1 MATPNK
7 DNAVLFAT
15 YISLYVNDI
24 ACNAVRDIEKYVNR
38 KDKKALKR
46 WRELDK
52 EVSHYFTHF
61 RKTVKMEG
69 LYFVS
74 NFNEVLDECAD
85 KPITQLE
92 TAIKYCLRRH
102 NLKDDGLAIKT
113 LMAHVLTE
121 FAVTTV
127 QSFCEKLESEQIP
140 FRGLKGWCI
149 SKIQMATREFYFRAL
164 REINNDIL
172 KEISD
177 YSRVAVMLSPMSLS
191 VDRFFDRSDP
201 DKQFLLNVIESCE
214 NPEEVMAN
222 YRHGLELING
232 KKHYDEYAQ
241 SGFFTVVRSDDGKD
255 TREEVCG
262 IIAKHF
268 GLLK

>member
-7 DNAVLFAT
+7 DNAVLYAT

-52 EVSHYFTHF
+52 EVSHYFTNF

-102 NLKDDGLAIKT
+102 NLKDDGLTIKT
-113 LMAHVLTE
+113 LLAHILTE

-164 REINNDIL
+164 REVNNDIL
-172 KEISD
+172 KEISN
-177 YSRVAVMLSPMSLS
+177 MITPIISLLT
-191 VDRFFDRSDP
+191 
-201 DKQFLLNVIESCE
+201 KQIAKYE
-214 NPEEVMAN
+214 NFERAYEYAIKEE
-222 YRHGLELING
+222 E
-232 KKHYDEYAQ
+232 KHYN
-241 SGFFTVVRSDDGKD
+241 VRTKSS
-255 TREEVCG
+255 
-262 IIAKHF
+262 
-268 GLLK
+268 

>member
-113 LMAHVLTE
+113 LLAHILTE

-149 SKIQMATREFYFRAL
+149 SKIQMATRGFYFRAL
-164 REINNDIL
+164 REINNVVL
-172 KEISD
+172 KEISNIIT
-177 YSRVAVMLSPMSLS
+177 PIISLLTAEIA
-191 VDRFFDRSDP
+191 
-201 DKQFLLNVIESCE
+201 KYE
-214 NPEEVMAN
+214 NFERAYEYAIKEE
-222 YRHGLELING
+222 E
-232 KKHYDEYAQ
+232 KHYN
-241 SGFFTVVRSDDGKD
+241 VRTKSS
-255 TREEVCG
+255 
-262 IIAKHF
+262 
-268 GLLK
+268 

>member
-52 EVSHYFTHF
+52 EVSQYFTHF

-102 NLKDDGLAIKT
+102 NIKDDGLAIKT
-113 LMAHVLTE
+113 LLAHILTE

-140 FRGLKGWCI
+140 FMGLKGWCI

-172 KEISD
+172 KEISN
-177 YSRVAVMLSPMSLS
+177 MITPIISLLT
-191 VDRFFDRSDP
+191 
-201 DKQFLLNVIESCE
+201 KEIAKYE
-214 NPEEVMAN
+214 NFERA
-222 YRHGLELING
+222 Y
-232 KKHYDEYAQ
+232 EYAIKEEEKHCN
-241 SGFFTVVRSDDGKD
+241 VRTKSS
-255 TREEVCG
+255 
-262 IIAKHF
+262 
-268 GLLK
+268 

>member
-7 DNAVLFAT
+7 NNAVLFAT

-102 NLKDDGLAIKT
+102 NLKDDGLTIKT
-113 LMAHVLTE
+113 LLAHILTE

-164 REINNDIL
+164 REVNNDIL
-172 KEISD
+172 KEISN
-177 YSRVAVMLSPMSLS
+177 MITPIISLLT
-191 VDRFFDRSDP
+191 
-201 DKQFLLNVIESCE
+201 KEIAKYE
-214 NPEEVMAN
+214 NFERAYEYAIKEE
-222 YRHGLELING
+222 E
-232 KKHYDEYAQ
+232 KHYN
-241 SGFFTVVRSDDGKD
+241 VRTKSS
-255 TREEVCG
+255 
-262 IIAKHF
+262 
-268 GLLK
+268 

>member
-52 EVSHYFTHF
+52 EVSYYFTHF

-102 NLKDDGLAIKT
+102 NLKDNGLAIKT
-113 LMAHVLTE
+113 LLAHILTE

-172 KEISD
+172 KEISN
-177 YSRVAVMLSPMSLS
+177 MITPIISLLT
-191 VDRFFDRSDP
+191 
-201 DKQFLLNVIESCE
+201 KEIAKYE
-214 NPEEVMAN
+214 NFERAYEYAIKEE
-222 YRHGLELING
+222 E
-232 KKHYDEYAQ
+232 KHYN
-241 SGFFTVVRSDDGKD
+241 VRTKSS
-255 TREEVCG
+255 
-262 IIAKHF
+262 
-268 GLLK
+268 